1 MQPFPVI
8 SSQLLARSPA
18 VRFAFSTRTG
28 GVSPEPLGMNLSFRV
43 GDEKRNVEENRRL
56 FFSHLG
62 FAPEEVAF
70 PMQCH
75 SNRAVVV
82 SGAGS
87 YEACDAL
94 LTKTRRVP
102 LAVSVAD
109 CLPVFLFDPNNHAIA
124 AIHAGWRGTAASIT
138 SEAIKSMMG
147 EWGSDPSGLV
157 AYLGPGADVCCY
169 EIGKEVADLF
179 DADLVEQR
187 GGKQFLNLKKANV
200 RQLTISGLK
209 EDNIEVFRSCTICQP
224 DLFHSFR
231 REKERSG
238 RMMGVI
244 VLA

>member
-1 MQPFPVI
+1 MQPSPVI
-8 SSQLLARSPA
+8 SSQLLARYPA
-18 VRFAFSTRTG
+18 VRFAFSTRKG

-43 GDEKRNVEENRRL
+43 GDEKGNVEEHRRR

-62 FAPEEVAF
+62 ITPEEVAF

-75 SNRAVVV
+75 SNHAVVV

-87 YEACDAL
+87 FEACDAL

-102 LAVSVAD
+102 LAISVAD
-109 CLPVFLFDPNNHAIA
+109 CLPVFLFDPNNYAIA
-124 AIHAGWRGTAASIT
+124 AIHAGWRGTVASIT
-138 SEAIKSMMG
+138 SEAVRSMMR
-147 EWGSDPSGLV
+147 EWGSDPSNLV

-169 EIGKEVADLF
+169 EIRMDVGDLF
-179 DADLVEQR
+179 EADLVEQR

-209 EDNIEVFRSCTICQP
+209 EDNIEVSRSCTMCQA

-244 VLA
+244 VLV